1 MYPRIIK
8 CKAKR
13 VVGISTKM
21 TKEQYF
27 KITQLWQEFMPIK
40 KEINN
45 INPKEFIAV
54 QQFPK
59 ETTIENIV
67 DYTIWACVEVSHFK
81 DIPKGMSSFVIPAGE
96 YAVFLQKGMDASK
109 TYQSIMTQW
118 LPKSGYAIDNRP
130 HFQIMG
136 ETYKNG
142 SPDSEEDFYIPIQ
155 SIV

>member
-1 MYPRIIK
+1 MHPRIIK
-8 CKAKR
+8 CTERK
-13 VVGISTKM
+13 VVGFLTKI
-21 TKEQYF
+21 TKDEYF
-27 KITQLWQEFMPIK
+27 KIPQLWQKFMPRK

-67 DYTIWACVEVSHFK
+67 DYIIWACVEVSHFK
-81 DIPKGMSSFVIPAGE
+81 DIPEGMSSFVIPAGE

-109 TYQSIMTQW
+109 TYQSIMTEW
-118 LPKSGYAIDNRP
+118 LPTSGYTIDNRP

-136 ETYKNG
+136 EMYKNG
-142 SPDSEEDFYIPIQ
+142 SSDSEEDFYIPIKP
-155 SIV
+155 IV